1 MKTDDEQGHSGSG
14 AETSVQATRDEKR
27 NRRDSPVDEQ
37 GFVDY
42 YEVLQLNQQADSETI
57 ERVFRLLAKRYHPD
71 NPESGDA
78 DKFREVQTAFQ
89 VLIDPENRARFD
101 VQHDHAKNA
110 QWQILTKG
118 TAMGTPEEDRRI
130 FNGVLS
136 ILYAAR
142 RRNPESGGLGI
153 LQLEGMLGVPR
164 EHLEF
169 PLWVL
174 KKRGW
179 IETLDT
185 GQMAITIE
193 GIDWVMGEGVGP
205 PDERL
210 LTESTGDQEAA

>member
-1 MKTDDEQGHSGSG
+1 
-14 AETSVQATRDEKR
+14 
-27 NRRDSPVDEQ
+27 VDEQ

-78 DKFREVQTAFQ
+78 EKFREVQTAFQ

-101 VQHDHAKNA
+101 VQYDHAKNA
-110 QWQILTKG
+110 QWQIFTQG
-118 TAMGTPEEDRRI
+118 TALGTPEEDRRI
-130 FNGVLS
+130 FSGVLS

-142 RRNPESGGLGI
+142 RRDPESGGLGI
-153 LQLEGMLGVPR
+153 LQLETMLGAPR

-185 GQMAITIE
+185 GQLAITIE
-193 GIDWVMGEGVGP
+193 GIDWVMSEDMGLP
-205 PDERL
+205 AERL
-210 LTESTGDQEAA
+210 LTKSTGDQEAA